1 MKRPFIALAA
11 ATITVAGVLCPL
23 HAEKR
28 QVKVRI
34 IETSDVHGNFFPY
47 DFINRQAGT
56 GSLARVHSAVEKS
69 RKEVG
74 ADNVILVDNGDIL
87 QGQPTA
93 YYYNF
98 IDTASR
104 HVAAEMMDF
113 MGYNLGTL
121 GNHDIETGHEVYDR
135 WIMTSGHPILGA
147 NIIDTKTGRPYVE
160 PYKIIERNG
169 LKIAFLGLITPG
181 IPGWL
186 PENLWEGLRFE
197 EMVPSARKWINYLRT
212 YEKPDVIVGVFHSGR
227 DHTKTTGDV
236 IENASV
242 LVAKEVPGFD
252 VVMMGHDHS
261 KFLDFIKNDAGKTVL
276 VGNPASN
283 ADLIFTVDIEAEI
296 DDTGNVGDVVIKGD
310 VSTVNNLPPSAE
322 FMERF
327 EPQRKAVEDFVGRN
341 IGEFTAEMSTRDAY
355 FGPSAF
361 IDFIHELQLAISG
374 AQISMA
380 APLTFDA
387 TIPAG
392 EVTVSDM
399 FNLYKYE
406 NMLYTMRLTGQEI
419 KDYLEMSYDLW
430 TQQMKSADDHLL
442 NLRDASASDMSHTGF
457 RHPSYNFDSAAG
469 IIYTVDVTKPK
480 GEKITIIS
488 LADGT
493 PFDPQQDYTVAI
505 NSYRGNG
512 GGNLLTEGAGI
523 AKKDLKGRIIKST
536 DKDLRYYMMK
546 HIEEQK
552 TLMPRSLNQW
562 KFVPETI
569 VKPAAERDRQ
579 LLFNDR

>member
-1 MKRPFIALAA
+1 MN
-11 ATITVAGVLCPL
+11 
-23 HAEKR
+23 AEKR

-47 DFINRQAGT
+47 DFINRQPGT
-56 GSLARVHSAVEKS
+56 GSLARVHSAVENA
-69 RKEVG
+69 RKELG
-74 ADNVILVDNGDIL
+74 KENVILVDNGDIL

-98 IDTASR
+98 IDTVSP
-104 HVAAEMMDF
+104 HVASEMMDF
-113 MGYNLGTL
+113 MGYDLATL

-135 WIMTSGHPILGA
+135 WIKTSGHTVLGA
-147 NIIDTKTGRPYVE
+147 NIIDTRTGKPYVD

-169 LKIAFLGLITPG
+169 LKIAFLGMITPG

-186 PENLWEGLRFE
+186 PENLWEGLKFE
-197 EMVPSARKWINYLRT
+197 EMLPSARKWVSYIRT
-212 YEKPDVIVGVFHSGR
+212 YEKPDVIIGLFHSGR

-242 LVAKEVPGFD
+242 LVAEEVPGFD

-261 KFLDFIKNDAGKTVL
+261 KYLDFVKNSDGRNVL
-276 VGNPASN
+276 VGNPANN
-283 ADLIFTVDIEAEI
+283 ADLLLTVDIEAEI
-296 DDTGNVGDVVIKGD
+296 DETGKVGDLVIKGD
-310 VSTVNNLPPSAE
+310 ISTVNNLSPSAE
-322 FMERF
+322 FMDRF

-341 IGEFTAEMSTRDAY
+341 IGELTVPMSTRDTY

-361 IDFIHELQLAISG
+361 VDFIHSLQLAISG

-392 EVTVSDM
+392 KISVSDM

-406 NMLYTMRLTGQEI
+406 NMLYTMRLTGTEI
-419 KDYLEMSYDLW
+419 KNYLEMSYDMW
-430 TQQMKSADDHLL
+430 TRQMTSADDHLL
-442 NLRDASASDMSHTGF
+442 NLRDTEANDMSHTGF
-457 RHPSYNFDSAAG
+457 RYPSYNFDSAAG

-488 LADGT
+488 MTDGT
-493 PFDPQQDYTVAI
+493 PFAPEKEYTVAI

-523 AKKDLKGRIIKST
+523 SKEDLKKRIVKST

-546 HIEEQK
+546 YIEQQN
-552 TLMPRSLNQW
+552 TLTPKALNQW
-562 KFVPETI
+562 KFIPEDI
-569 VKPAAERDRQ
+569 VAPAVERDRA
-579 LLFNDR
+579 LLFND

>member
-1 MKRPFIALAA
+1 M
-11 ATITVAGVLCPL
+11 
-23 HAEKR
+23 
-28 QVKVRI
+28 KVRI

-98 IDTASR
+98 IDTTSR

-113 MGYNLGTL
+113 MGYNIASL
-121 GNHDIETGHEVYDR
+121 GNHDVETGHEVYDR
-135 WIMTSGHPILGA
+135 WIKTSGHPVLGA

-197 EMVPSARKWINYLRT
+197 EMVPSARKWIDYLRT
-212 YEKPDVIVGVFHSGR
+212 YEKPDVIVGLFHSGR

-236 IENASV
+236 IENASL

-261 KFLDFIKNDAGKTVL
+261 KYLDFIKNDAGKTVL

-283 ADLIFTVDIEAEI
+283 ADLLFTVDIEAEI
-296 DDTGNVGDVVIKGD
+296 DETGKVGDLVIKGD
-310 VSTVNNLPPSAE
+310 VSTVNNMPPSQE

-341 IGEFTAEMSTRDAY
+341 IGELTAEMSTRDAY

-430 TQQMKSADDHLL
+430 TQQMKSANDHLL
-442 NLRDASASDMSHTGF
+442 NLRDANASDMSHTGF
-457 RHPSYNFDSAAG
+457 KHPSYNFDSAAG

-480 GEKITIIS
+480 GEKINIIS

-493 PFDPQQDYTVAI
+493 PFDLKKDYTVAI

-523 AKKDLKGRIIKST
+523 AKEDLKGRIIKST

-552 TLMPRSLNQW
+552 TLTPKALDQW
-562 KFVPETI
+562 KFIPEEI
-569 VKPAAERDRQ
+569 AKPAAERDRK

>member
-1 MKRPFIALAA
+1 M
-11 ATITVAGVLCPL
+11 
-23 HAEKR
+23 
-28 QVKVRI
+28 KVRI

-98 IDTASR
+98 IDTTSR

-113 MGYNLGTL
+113 MGYNIASL
-121 GNHDIETGHEVYDR
+121 GNHDVETGHEVYDR
-135 WIMTSGHPILGA
+135 WIKTSGHPVLGA

-197 EMVPSARKWINYLRT
+197 EMVPSARKWIDYLRT
-212 YEKPDVIVGVFHSGR
+212 YEKPDVIVGLFHSGR

-236 IENASV
+236 IENASL

-261 KFLDFIKNDAGKTVL
+261 KYLDFIKNDAGKTVL

-283 ADLIFTVDIEAEI
+283 ADLLFTVDIEAEI
-296 DDTGNVGDVVIKGD
+296 DETGKVGDLVIKGD
-310 VSTVNNLPPSAE
+310 VSTVNNMPPSQE

-341 IGEFTAEMSTRDAY
+341 IGELTAEMSTRDAY

-430 TQQMKSADDHLL
+430 TQQMKSANDHLL
-442 NLRDASASDMSHTGF
+442 NLRDANASDMSHTGF
-457 RHPSYNFDSAAG
+457 KHPSYNFDSAAG

-480 GEKITIIS
+480 GEKINIIS

-493 PFDPQQDYTVAI
+493 PFDLKKDYTVAI

-523 AKKDLKGRIIKST
+523 AKEDLKGRIIKST

-552 TLMPRSLNQW
+552 TLTPKALNQW
-562 KFVPETI
+562 KFIPEEI
-569 VKPAAERDRQ
+569 AKPAAERDRK

>member
-1 MKRPFIALAA
+1 MN
-11 ATITVAGVLCPL
+11 
-23 HAEKR
+23 AEKR

-47 DFINRQAGT
+47 DFINRQPGT
-56 GSLARVHSAVEKS
+56 GSLARVHSAVENA
-69 RKEVG
+69 RKELG
-74 ADNVILVDNGDIL
+74 KENVILVDNGDIL

-98 IDTASR
+98 IDTVSP
-104 HVAAEMMDF
+104 HVASEMMDF
-113 MGYNLGTL
+113 MGYDLATL

-135 WIMTSGHPILGA
+135 WIKTSGHTVLGA
-147 NIIDTKTGRPYVE
+147 NIIDTRTGKPYVD

-169 LKIAFLGLITPG
+169 LKIAFLGMITPG

-186 PENLWEGLRFE
+186 PENLWEGLKFE
-197 EMVPSARKWINYLRT
+197 EMLPSARKWVSYIRT
-212 YEKPDVIVGVFHSGR
+212 YEKPDVIIGLFHSGR

-242 LVAKEVPGFD
+242 LVAEEVPGFD

-261 KFLDFIKNDAGKTVL
+261 KYLDFVKNSDGRNVL
-276 VGNPASN
+276 VGNPANN
-283 ADLIFTVDIEAEI
+283 ADLLLTVDIEAEI
-296 DDTGNVGDVVIKGD
+296 DETGKVGDLVIKGD
-310 VSTVNNLPPSAE
+310 ISTVNNLSPSAE
-322 FMERF
+322 FMDRF

-341 IGEFTAEMSTRDAY
+341 IGELTVPMSTRNAY

-361 IDFIHELQLAISG
+361 VDFIHSLQLAISG

-387 TIPAG
+387 TIPEG
-392 EVTVSDM
+392 KISVSDM

-406 NMLYTMRLTGQEI
+406 NMLYTMRLTGTEI
-419 KDYLEMSYDLW
+419 KNYLEMSYDMW
-430 TQQMKSADDHLL
+430 TRQMTSADDHLL
-442 NLRDASASDMSHTGF
+442 NLRDTEANDMSHTGF

-488 LADGT
+488 MADGT
-493 PFDPQQDYTVAI
+493 PFAPEKEYTVAI

-523 AKKDLKGRIIKST
+523 SKEDLKKRIVKST

-546 HIEEQK
+546 YIEQQN
-552 TLMPRSLNQW
+552 TLTPKALNQW
-562 KFVPETI
+562 KFIPEDI
-569 VKPAAERDRQ
+569 VAPAAGRDRA
-579 LLFNDR
+579 LLFND